1 MDPRHPPLNDGVP
14 AGPGP
19 APPGLPSAGHRLSGR
34 RAALAGRGGGVC
46 LPSPPQRITGQR
58 GLSGREEACEPN
70 HRRRPRPSL
79 AQPGLPLRAPG
90 PAPTTGPRVVS
101 APPPGLRYSPSPAGD
116 RGEGRRRERG
126 LPRPVTPPPHLRPR
140 GPAPSPP
147 HLGGAIPKAA
157 AIRPAPSSLRPHNP
171 RPLPRVGSCSPP
183 SRTGPG
189 VCESTHLH
197 RRPPI
202 RPPCG
207 FFLLLLG
214 PGSGEEKPPRRL
226 PGGRE
231 GTARQA
237 GGCGLVRGRAP
248 PPLPRAGRQAGRL
261 FRRRDIVRCC

>member
-126 LPRPVTPPPHLRPR
+126 LPRPVTPPTPPPPPQGPGSLPASPR
-140 GPAPSPP
+140 RRDPQGRRHPPGPFLASSSQPPSPAPSRE
-147 HLGGAIPKAA
+147 LL
-157 AIRPAPSSLRPHNP
+157 PAVPD
-171 RPLPRVGSCSPP
+171 
-183 SRTGPG
+183 RTGG
-189 VCESTHLH
+189 V
-197 RRPPI
+197 
-202 RPPCG
+202 
-207 FFLLLLG
+207 
-214 PGSGEEKPPRRL
+214 
-226 PGGRE
+226 
-231 GTARQA
+231 
-237 GGCGLVRGRAP
+237 
-248 PPLPRAGRQAGRL
+248 
-261 FRRRDIVRCC
+261 

>member
-101 APPPGLRYSPSPAGD
+101 APPPRAPLLTIPGRGPRRGQAEGAGFASAGHPSPPPPPPQGPGSLPASPRRRDPQGRRHPPGPFLASSSQPPSPA
-116 RGEGRRRERG
+116 
-126 LPRPVTPPPHLRPR
+126 
-140 GPAPSPP
+140 
-147 HLGGAIPKAA
+147 
-157 AIRPAPSSLRPHNP
+157 
-171 RPLPRVGSCSPP
+171 P
-183 SRTGPG
+183 SRELLPAVPDRTGG
-189 VCESTHLH
+189 V
-197 RRPPI
+197 
-202 RPPCG
+202 
-207 FFLLLLG
+207 
-214 PGSGEEKPPRRL
+214 
-226 PGGRE
+226 
-231 GTARQA
+231 
-237 GGCGLVRGRAP
+237 
-248 PPLPRAGRQAGRL
+248 
-261 FRRRDIVRCC
+261 